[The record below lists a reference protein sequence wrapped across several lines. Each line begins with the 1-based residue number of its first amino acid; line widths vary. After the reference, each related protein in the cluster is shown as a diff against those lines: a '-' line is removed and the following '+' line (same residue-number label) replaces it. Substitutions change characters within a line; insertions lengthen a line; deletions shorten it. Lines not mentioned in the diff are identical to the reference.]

1 MQDQYTFLHFILME
15 AFTNP
20 DAVLPGST
28 TSKLKGP
35 QDPKILQ
42 RVNAEFEVKKI
53 KCKNPTQFKW
63 EKFKSSQQ
71 FITYFDIK

>member
-1 MQDQYTFLHFILME
+1 ME

-20 DAVLPGST
+20 DAVLPGSI

-53 KCKNPTQFKW
+53 KCNNEHSTQFRQ
-63 EKFKSSQQ
+63 ETFISS
-71 FITYFDIK
+71 

>member
-1 MQDQYTFLHFILME
+1 ME

-20 DAVLPGST
+20 DAVLPGSI

-53 KCKNPTQFKW
+53 KCYN
-63 EKFKSSQQ
+63 
-71 FITYFDIK
+71 I

>member
-20 DAVLPGST
+20 DAVLPGSI

-42 RVNAEFEVKKI
+42 RVNAEFEVKKMNW
-53 KCKNPTQFKW
+53 KNSTQFKRVNLILVN
-63 EKFKSSQQ
+63 KLLQ
-71 FITYFDIK
+71 

>member
-1 MQDQYTFLHFILME
+1 ME

-20 DAVLPGST
+20 DAVLPGSI

-53 KCKNPTQFKW
+53 KCYNKHSTQLRQETFN
-63 EKFKSSQQ
+63 SS
-71 FITYFDIK
+71 